1 MSNFHVIYVPGFGDD
16 YDIARRP
23 LFRCWRI
30 LGVTTDFVPARWTS
44 SESYADKIARLN
56 HAIDQAKDR
65 RIILIGES
73 AGASLVMAVHA
84 KRYGEIHKTV
94 TISGKNRHG
103 ATVAPKYYQRHMA
116 FREAMHAADEAV
128 PSLSTEALRKFVS
141 FYPLRDNIIPL
152 EDAFVPGTRL
162 VRLISVGHFFTIF
175 LALTIYS
182 GYILRIAKG

>member
-1 MSNFHVIYVPGFGDD
+1 
-16 YDIARRP
+16 
-23 LFRCWRI
+23 
-30 LGVTTDFVPARWTS
+30 
-44 SESYADKIARLN
+44 
-56 HAIDQAKDR
+56 
-65 RIILIGES
+65 
-73 AGASLVMAVHA
+73 MAVHA